1 MDKQPEIEIW
11 GKVYLVDVSRITI
24 EEWYKLVSLLSSGNS
39 NAAAEQ
45 MLKIVMV
52 ALPAEARK
60 LSITALTILIPRV
73 MEYVAAAIMPAN
85 IESEVEEI
93 LRMKDEN

>member
-11 GKVYLVDVSRITI
+11 GKVYLVDVSKITI
-24 EEWYKLVSLLSSGNS
+24 EEWYKLVSLLGSGNS

-45 MLKIVMV
+45 MLKIVMT

-73 MEYVAAAIMPAN
+73 MEYVAAAIMPSN